1 MELIILLVVAI
12 SCFVFGWYAREQ
24 AAVRAISRMLDMA
37 EEQAESEPKDAA
49 EKLVLEK
56 HNETIYA
63 YTVDGHEFIAQG
75 SSLEELDKA
84 IQSRFPGKKFSIR
97 EDNLKELALEYH
109 ESV

>member
-24 AAVRAISRMLDMA
+24 AAIRTISRMLDAA
-37 EEQAESEPKDAA
+37 EQQADEEPKNVA
-49 EKLVLEK
+49 EKMVLEK

-75 SSLEELDKA
+75 ASLEELDKA
-84 IQSRFPGKKFSIR
+84 IQARFPGKKFTIR